1 MSDSRIYADRDCVET
16 GSGCSLKG
24 KVIVLK
30 ESAQEAV
37 GSAIVNP
44 KLRRQVKIFVFT
56 KSLFFCKLS
65 YSYYGERMVLMSQK
79 I

>member
-1 MSDSRIYADRDCVET
+1 MSTVT
-16 GSGCSLKG
+16 VSLAE
-24 KVIVLK
+24 

-65 YSYYGERMVLMSQK
+65 YSYYGERMGLMSQK
-79 I
+79 NLKIN